1 MTKRTSSAKL
11 VESKGH
17 WMIKVQQDGMRKS
30 FYSTKPGR
38 NGQREANAKADKW
51 LETGVQDGSVRCKQA
66 LEEFLELK
74 QNIVGT
80 SQYSQLET
88 LSRLYILPVIGKKKM
103 EKVTFDDLQS
113 IIDRAVTLKYSA
125 KYISNIRSCLSQFM
139 RFCRRKNY
147 TTLTTDDLDTSAA
160 IRKGK
165 KNRSNLF
172 RRFA

>member
-1 MTKRTSSAKL
+1 MTKRTSSAKW
-11 VESKGH
+11 VESKGY
-17 WMIKVQQDGMRKS
+17 WMIKVQHDGMRKS

-88 LSRLYILPVIGKKKM
+88 LSVRAPVRPPMIETRKRRWLLALRVFDFCKILKIPHFLPHFFI
-103 EKVTFDDLQS
+103 LH
-113 IIDRAVTLKYSA
+113 
-125 KYISNIRSCLSQFM
+125 
-139 RFCRRKNY
+139 
-147 TTLTTDDLDTSAA
+147 
-160 IRKGK
+160 
-165 KNRSNLF
+165 LF
-172 RRFA
+172 